1 MKHCPTSEMIVDYYT
16 KPLQG
21 KQFYNLRS
29 IIMGHK
35 NMEIKERVGEKVIP
49 SILKNNLKRS
59 NENGK
64 NKIQNDRLLNKAKNG
79 SITKVRERSEQMSK
93 EDANG
98 EESRNM
104 VLNELKKCTYAEA
117 LLKGTGKEKEKSK
130 FNI

>member
-1 MKHCPTSEMIVDYYT
+1 
-16 KPLQG
+16 
-21 KQFYNLRS
+21 
-29 IIMGHK
+29 MGHK

-79 SITKVRERSEQMSK
+79 SITKVRERSEQVSK

-104 VLNELKKCTYAEA
+104 VLNELKKCTYVEA
-117 LLKGTGKEKEKSK
+117 LLK
-130 FNI
+130 